1 MAKAIQFVAGKLKF
15 AAALTK
21 IDRDKVYGFI
31 EVKVNDDKGNP
42 CIMGS
47 LLDDGRTLVLNGA
60 TAMKTVDASFNELDK
75 KELKVVY
82 QDGKDAV
89 LVPSSYE
96 AEVNLIETTLDDLFN
111 LEITSVYQLDFEDA
125 AQKKSVSNF
134 LADGKVAR
142 FVFNYSADYE
152 GADAILISNADGIF
166 ALTGR
171 IIDFPFLENKL
182 APVATTLVEET
193 VEEEEEGMDFG
204 ML

>member
-1 MAKAIQFVAGKLKF
+1 MGKVIQFAADNLKF

-21 IDRDKVYGFI
+21 IDRDKIYGFI

-42 CIMGS
+42 CTMGS

-60 TAMKTVDASFNELDK
+60 TALKTVDSKYNELDK
-75 KELKVVY
+75 KTLKVVY
-82 QDGKDAV
+82 QDGTDAV

-96 AEVNLIETTLDDLFN
+96 GEVKLLECSMDDLFN
-111 LEITSVYQLDFEDA
+111 LEISSVYQLDIEDA
-125 AQKKSVSNF
+125 DQKKMVTNF

-142 FVFNYSADYE
+142 FVFNYRADYE
-152 GADAILISNADGIF
+152 GADAIIISNANGIF

-171 IIDFPFLENKL
+171 IIDFPYLENKL
-182 APVATTLVEET
+182 TASISNLQEET
-193 VEEEEEGMDFG
+193 IEEEGMDFG

>member
-60 TAMKTVDASFNELDK
+60 TAMKTVDSKFNELDK
-75 KELKVVY
+75 KTLKVVY

-89 LVPSSYE
+89 LVPSSFE
-96 AEVNLIETTLDDLFN
+96 GEIKLTETSLDDLFN

-125 AQKKSVSNF
+125 SQKKSVNNF
-134 LADGKVAR
+134 LAD
-142 FVFNYSADYE
+142 
-152 GADAILISNADGIF
+152 
-166 ALTGR
+166 
-171 IIDFPFLENKL
+171 
-182 APVATTLVEET
+182 
-193 VEEEEEGMDFG
+193 
-204 ML
+204 

>member
-21 IDRDKVYGFI
+21 IDRDKIYGFI

-42 CIMGS
+42 CTMGS

-60 TAMKTVDASFNELDK
+60 TALKTVDSKYNELDK
-75 KELKVVY
+75 KTLKVVY
-82 QDGKDAV
+82 QDGTDAV

-96 AEVNLIETTLDDLFN
+96 GEVKLLECSMDDLFN
-111 LEITSVYQLDFEDA
+111 LEISSVYQLDIEDA
-125 AQKKSVSNF
+125 EQKKMVTNF

-142 FVFNYSADYE
+142 FVFNYRADYE
-152 GADAILISNADGIF
+152 GADAIIISNANGIF

-171 IIDFPFLENKL
+171 IIDFPYLENKL
-182 APVATTLVEET
+182 TASISNLQEET
-193 VEEEEEGMDFG
+193 IEEEGMDFG

>member
-96 AEVNLIETTLDDLFN
+96 GEVSVTETNLDDLFN

-125 AQKKSVSNF
+125 SQKKSVSDY
-134 LADGKVAR
+134 LRDGKVAR
-142 FVFNYSADYE
+142 FVFNYRADYE
-152 GADAILISNADGIF
+152 GADAILIANENGIF

-171 IIDFPFLENKL
+171 IIDFPYLENKL
-182 APVATTLVEET
+182 AQVAINLVEET
-193 VEEEEEGMDFG
+193 IEEEGMDFG

>member
-60 TAMKTVDASFNELDK
+60 TAIKTVDALFNELDK

-96 AEVNLIETTLDDLFN
+96 GEVNLIETTLDDLFN

-125 AQKKSVSNF
+125 AQKKSVSDF

-142 FVFNYSADYE
+142 FVFNYHTDYE

-171 IIDFPFLENKL
+171 IIDFPYLENKL
-182 APVATTLVEET
+182 APVAANLVEET
-193 VEEEEEGMDFG
+193 IEEEGMDFG

>member
-21 IDRDKVYGFI
+21 IDRDKVYVFI
-31 EVKVNDDKGNP
+31 QVKVNDDKGKP

-60 TAMKTVDASFNELDK
+60 TAMKTVDSKFNELDK
-75 KELKVVY
+75 KTLKVVY

-89 LVPSSYE
+89 LVPSSFE
-96 AEVNLIETTLDDLFN
+96 GEIKLTETSLDDLFN

-125 AQKKSVSNF
+125 SQKKSVSDY
-134 LADGKVAR
+134 LADGKVSR
-142 FVFNYSADYE
+142 FVFNYRADYE

-171 IIDFPFLENKL
+171 IIDFPYLENKL
-182 APVATTLVEET
+182 APVAATLVEET
-193 VEEEEEGMDFG
+193 VEEEGMDFG

>member
-60 TAMKTVDASFNELDK
+60 TALKTVDASYNELDK
-75 KELKVVY
+75 KELKVIY
-82 QDGKDAV
+82 QDGSDAV
-89 LVPSSYE
+89 LVASSYE
-96 AEVNLIETTLDDLFN
+96 VEVNLTKTSLDDLFN

-125 AQKKSVSNF
+125 SQKKSVSDY

-142 FVFNYSADYE
+142 FVFNYRADYE
-152 GADAILISNADGIF
+152 GADAILIANADGIF

-171 IIDFPFLENKL
+171 IIDFPYLENIL
-182 APVATTLVEET
+182 APVAANLVEET
-193 VEEEEEGMDFG
+193 IEEEAMDFG

>member
-1 MAKAIQFVAGKLKF
+1 MAKAIQFAADNLKF

-42 CIMGS
+42 CSMGS

-60 TAMKTVDASFNELDK
+60 TALKTVDSKYNELDK
-75 KELKVVY
+75 KTLKVVY
-82 QDGKDAV
+82 QDGTDAV

-96 AEVNLIETTLDDLFN
+96 GEVKLIECSMDDLFN
-111 LEITSVYQLDFEDA
+111 LEISSVYQLDFEDA
-125 AQKKSVSNF
+125 EQKKAVSEF
-134 LADGKVAR
+134 LGTGKVAR
-142 FVFNYSADYE
+142 FVFNYRADYE
-152 GADAILISNADGIF
+152 GADAIIISNANGIF

-171 IIDFPFLENKL
+171 IIDFPYLENKL
-182 APVATTLVEET
+182 AATSSNLVEET
-193 VEEEEEGMDFG
+193 NDEEGMDFG

>member
-21 IDRDKVYGFI
+21 IDRDKVYVFI
-31 EVKVNDDKGNP
+31 ELKVNDDKGNP
-42 CIMGS
+42 CMVGS

-60 TAMKTVDASFNELDK
+60 TALKTVDASFNELDK
-75 KELKVVY
+75 KTLKVVY

-89 LVPSSYE
+89 LVPSSFE
-96 AEVNLIETTLDDLFN
+96 GETKLTETSLDDLFN

-125 AQKKSVSNF
+125 SQKKSVSDY
-134 LADGKVAR
+134 LSDGKVAR
-142 FVFNYSADYE
+142 FVFNYRADYE

-171 IIDFPFLENKL
+171 IIDFPYLENKL
-182 APVATTLVEET
+182 APVITTLVEET
-193 VEEEEEGMDFG
+193 VEEEEGRDFG

>member
-47 LLDDGRTLVLNGA
+47 LLEDGKTLVLNGA
-60 TAMKTVDASFNELDK
+60 TAIKTVDESFNELDK

-96 AEVNLIETTLDDLFN
+96 GEVSLTETTLDDLFN

-125 AQKKSVSNF
+125 TQKKSVSDY
-134 LADGKVAR
+134 LADGNVAR
-142 FVFNYSADYE
+142 FVFNYRADYE
-152 GADAILISNADGIF
+152 GADAILIANADGIF

-171 IIDFPFLENKL
+171 IIDFPYLENKL
-182 APVATTLVEET
+182 APVAATLVEET
-193 VEEEEEGMDFG
+193 VEEEEGMDFG